1 MARDCNVSEKPARQL
16 SVGEVAMRSGVAVST
31 LHFYESKGLIAS
43 RRTTGNQRRYDR
55 GILRRVA
62 IIRIAQRAGIPL
74 ADVRKAFA
82 AIPPDRT
89 PSARDWAR
97 AMADWAATLEA
108 RIEALTQLHDQLN
121 GCIGCGCLSLK
132 DCPLRNPDDRL
143 AAEGAGPRIL
153 LKARKA
159 KASSA

>member
-1 MARDCNVSEKPARQL
+1 MEHDCKASQKPAREL

-31 LHFYESKGLIAS
+31 LHFYETKGLIAS
-43 RRTTGNQRRYDR
+43 RRTGGNQRRYDR

-74 ADVRKAFA
+74 ADVKQAFA
-82 AIPPDRT
+82 AIPGDRT
-89 PSARDWAR
+89 PSARDWSR
-97 AMADWAATLEA
+97 AMKDWATTLPE
-108 RIEALTQLHDQLN
+108 RIEALRQLRDRLN

-132 DCPLRNPDDRL
+132 DCPLRNPNDRL

-153 LKARKA
+153 LKGRKV
-159 KASSA
+159 KALA